1 MTLLKLSSSFFT
13 RFFARFLLLS
23 LPLLP
28 LPQKSLSETG
38 SYYVV
43 QSRIELVILL
53 PRLQHTEAPY
63 IFICSLREQLLY
75 STFEMNTFY
84 FRWVS
89 GG

>member
-13 RFFARFLLLS
+13 RFFVCFLLLS
-23 LPLLP
+23 

-43 QSRIELVILL
+43 QARIELVILL
-53 PRLQHTEAPY
+53 PRLPHTEAPY
-63 IFICSLREQLLY
+63 IFICSFREQLLY

>member
-1 MTLLKLSSSFFT
+1 MTLLKLSSRFFT
-13 RFFARFLLLS
+13 RFFACFLLLF
-23 LPLLP
+23 LL
-28 LPQKSLSETG
+28 QKSLSETG

-43 QSRIELVILL
+43 QARTELVILL
-53 PRLQHTEAPY
+53 PLLPHTEAPY
-63 IFICSLREQLLY
+63 IFICSLRERLLY